1 MSSSGSGG
9 SIAARLLQGTK
20 GHNKTAAAK
29 AHAALILGQQGD
41 HFPLFSS
48 THQITG
54 PGDLVSAGEEGEVIS
69 LLPKDQRGVR
79 FRRGSFVVPL
89 SALQETGSD

>member
-1 MSSSGSGG
+1 MPML
-9 SIAARLLQGTK
+9 R
-20 GHNKTAAAK
+20 
-29 AHAALILGQQGD
+29 
-41 HFPLFSS
+41 
-48 THQITG
+48 

-89 SALQETGSD
+89 SALQETGSH

>member
-1 MSSSGSGG
+1 MPML
-9 SIAARLLQGTK
+9 R
-20 GHNKTAAAK
+20 
-29 AHAALILGQQGD
+29 
-41 HFPLFSS
+41 
-48 THQITG
+48 
-54 PGDLVSAGEEGEVIS
+54 PGDVVSAGEEGEVIS

>member
-1 MSSSGSGG
+1 MPML
-9 SIAARLLQGTK
+9 R
-20 GHNKTAAAK
+20 
-29 AHAALILGQQGD
+29 
-41 HFPLFSS
+41 
-48 THQITG
+48 

-89 SALQETGSD
+89 SALQEIGSD